1 MRMVTLAMSFGG
13 RIWGALIPPV
23 SHKFT
28 QWMITWQRWVRACI
42 ILPHLTHTDTH
53 LLCVLRVRVEC
64 MGHTAWALEG
74 RQGRSQGPE
83 FMYIVFVRPKPN
95 PKLVVSTSG
104 SEPLSKGVTRSSLTQ
119 GSIVRKSEPHPAG
132 FLPLRY
138 LISFPI
144 CNFAFCEISGW
155 KWVSRFPL
163 FPSMKIE
170 FKIKLSSNKE
180 GEIIKVWTQ
189 I

>member
-74 RQGRSQGPE
+74 REGRSQGPE

-104 SEPLSKGVTRSSLTQ
+104 SKPPSKGVTRSSLTQ

-138 LISFPI
+138 LIRVLRHDVTCTFQKCVRRKTASTSCELSRASFSL
-144 CNFAFCEISGW
+144 CFRVSQFAI
-155 KWVSRFPL
+155 
-163 FPSMKIE
+163 
-170 FKIKLSSNKE
+170 
-180 GEIIKVWTQ
+180 
-189 I
+189 